1 MIAQTANRTTVPS
14 AKPPQPSTTRSVA
27 ARMADFISRH
37 SASAGGVTHDDLLL
51 DFTAEEIAANIEAAK
66 RLARNAGKA
75 RR

>member
-1 MIAQTANRTTVPS
+1 MIAQTANRTIVP
-14 AKPPQPSTTRSVA
+14 ATKPPKAVA

-51 DFTAEEIAANIEAAK
+51 DFTAEEISANIEAAK
-66 RLARNAGKA
+66 RLARNAGK